1 MKWEVRTMRS
11 GTSYFDRTVFQ
22 KTFTRFWPLWAGYSA
37 IWVILLPLSGLATLQ
52 LELRE
57 TGYMESFA
65 CRTVPQ
71 MCSAALGMS
80 IVFGVLAAMAV
91 FSHLYNPRSANFFG
105 SLPVRREGLFLTH
118 YLAGLAFLVL
128 PNLVIALLTLLVE
141 LVGGYVSLQGLL
153 FWLVAACGEGFF
165 FYSLAVFCA
174 MFTGHI
180 LALPVF
186 YGVVNVLAY
195 GLMALF
201 YTTLQSFYY
210 GFCQMSDWADTAVR
224 WLTPALILGSSVYSN
239 YQSVPGSGVPSM
251 APAGEVVTKATLS
264 VRGLNVVGV
273 YALAALALTAAAFFL
288 YRARRLES
296 AGDVV
301 SVRAMRPVFKYGV
314 ALCVG
319 LAFGYGTAFFLG
331 RGEVTLMAA
340 ILVWGVAGYFAAQM
354 LLDKSFRVF
363 KKWKG
368 AAAVAGV
375 FAALFLVV
383 GLDLTGFE
391 TRVPGPG
398 EVQAV
403 HLQRL
408 SVETLGDDG
417 DQVAETITNPE
428 FIQMVTAIHQAAV
441 NQGEGNVWPQGY
453 GVGRNVDLRVDYE
466 LKNGSTMSR
475 QYFMIWLDP
484 QQVDQEGTAAWAV
497 EQFCQDR
504 ELQWNVYGFDTLEQ
518 RLATPGW
525 RLSEVRYE
533 NYEDGSHAPNHY
545 YHNQDAQDLLAAVK
559 EDFFAG
565 RIGVRSVTHPYDGG
579 GRTGG
584 RSIIFQAENDD
595 NYVWSVNIC
604 VQDTASSTLAVLERL
619 EEK

>member
-80 IVFGVLAAMAV
+80 IFFGVLAAMAV

-118 YLAGLAFLVL
+118 YLAGLAFLIL

-141 LVGGYVSLQGLL
+141 LAGGYVSVQGLL

-165 FYSLAVFCA
+165 FYSLAVFCG

-180 LALPVF
+180 LALPAF
-186 YGVVNVLAY
+186 YAVVNILAY

-210 GFCQMSDWADTAVR
+210 GFCSLSDWVSEAVR
-224 WLTPALILGSSVYSN
+224 WLTPAWNLGGQVSSSYGHSMEGAERALI
-239 YQSVPGSGVPSM
+239 
-251 APAGEVVTKATLS
+251 T
-264 VRGLNVVGV
+264 RGMWVVGI
-273 YALAALALTAAAFFL
+273 YALAAVALAAAAFFL

-398 EVQAV
+398 EVQVV

-417 DQVAETITNPE
+417 DQVAETITDPK

-453 GVGRNVDLRVDYE
+453 GVGRNVGLRVDYE

-475 QYFMIWLDP
+475 QYSMIWLDP
-484 QQVDQEGTAAWAV
+484 QQVNQEGTAAWAV
-497 EQFCQDR
+497 EQFYQDR
-504 ELQWNVYGFDTLEQ
+504 ELQWSVYGFDTLEQ

-619 EEK
+619 EET